1 MPTPM
6 CPNPMNPT
14 FMATPFFYQTF
25 IVFKSHKKTTSN
37 RRRTGAIRD
46 RITRL
51 HQLSSIFAIFSGV

>member
-6 CPNPMNPT
+6 CPNPINPT

-46 RITRL
+46 RISRR
-51 HQLSSIFAIFSGV
+51 AV